1 MSIFIQ
7 TPRLILRPFT
17 LADAK
22 DYYKITRDPDIKK
35 YVSYACP
42 DSLSETIEN
51 IKSCYSQADFERDFY
66 LVIEER
72 RTGKIIGAL
81 SLTEN
86 FTMEYYEVCYFI
98 DKKNRRSGYMKE
110 ALSYFLNSI
119 STEEKI
125 VFVINETN
133 LSSLNL
139 MKKFANIEDVTKQ
152 YQHILPPDEKMFCY
166 NNP

>member
-1 MSIFIQ
+1 MSILIY
-7 TPRLILRPFT
+7 TPRLILRPFK

-22 DYYKITRDPDIKK
+22 DYYNITRDSEIKK

-42 DSLSETIEN
+42 DSISETIEN

-66 LVIEER
+66 LIIEEKE
-72 RTGKIIGAL
+72 TGKIIGSL

-86 FTMEYYEVCYFI
+86 FSMEYYEVCYFI
-98 DKKNRRSGYMKE
+98 TSDSRNKGYMKE
-110 ALSYFLNSI
+110 ALSYFLNNI

-125 VFVINETN
+125 IFVINEN
-133 LSSLNL
+133 NISSLTL
-139 MKKFANIEDVTKQ
+139 IKKFSNIEDVTEK
-152 YQHILPPDEKMFCY
+152 YKHVLPPTEKMFCY